1 LDRYLKV
8 TGKLK
13 STLHG
18 IPSIVKDQVETM
30 GIKTTFGSIAMNAHV
45 PIEDATVV
53 KNIKEKGAII
63 IAKSTMPGMLGQIYS
78 VRVLV

>member
-1 LDRYLKV
+1 
-8 TGKLK
+8 
-13 STLHG
+13 
-18 IPSIVKDQVETM
+18 M